1 MLGKVDS
8 WWVLCAARCVLRAM
22 GLCVCNQQ
30 LEISNYGSEQP
41 PIASQQEIL
50 HHAPQLLLTP
60 LQATM
65 QQAAAGLRF
74 DLGGLRSPN
83 ERIALELGCTLLS
96 QGALVREPG
105 RLLITDRR
113 LYFQPLHNISGDAAV
128 SSHPLTAV
136 AAAARRRSSL
146 RDLALEVFF
155 ADPSAQQAQHA
166 QQTQQR
172 QQEDVGGPFWGG
184 ASALF
189 AFSSRDDR
197 EQAVATLMAQQALGR
212 ALPGGQDA
220 AAACAAILE
229 VRQHAIRGAGCRL
242 GQRFP

>member
-1 MLGKVDS
+1 
-8 WWVLCAARCVLRAM
+8 
-22 GLCVCNQQ
+22 
-30 LEISNYGSEQP
+30 
-41 PIASQQEIL
+41 
-50 HHAPQLLLTP
+50 
-60 LQATM
+60 M

-83 ERIALELGCTLLS
+83 ERIAIELGCTLLS

-113 LYFQPLHNISGDAAV
+113 MYFQPLHNISGDAAV
-128 SSHPLTAV
+128 SCHPLAAV

-155 ADPSAQQAQHA
+155 ADPSAQHA
-166 QQTQQR
+166 QQTQR
-172 QQEDVGGPFWGG
+172 HQEDVGGPFWGG

-229 VRQHAIRGAGCRL
+229 VSWASRVLFGASVGSATPATCCLPGWIPPSSPWTSPSACRPTPP
-242 GQRFP
+242 G

>member
-1 MLGKVDS
+1 
-8 WWVLCAARCVLRAM
+8 M
-22 GLCVCNQQ
+22 GLCVGNQQ

-50 HHAPQLLLTP
+50 HHAPQLLLPP